1 MKLQRPEYSIK
12 KKLKIINR
20 MDNILLSSGNF
31 SYWQQK
37 VLRARDPEQVS
48 LTVDCTALHSLNVLS
63 A

>member
-1 MKLQRPEYSIK
+1 
-12 KKLKIINR
+12 

-37 VLRARDPEQVS
+37 VSRARDPEQVS
-48 LTVDCTALHSLNVLS
+48 LTVDCTVLHSLYVLT